1 MKKHF
6 LLFFLSLTLVTHLS
20 KAQKT
25 ADTSPSGD
33 SKSQGISV
41 SPAHFHLSIEPG
53 DQKTKKIAVT
63 NNTDKTQL
71 FQVKVYDFNMNG
83 KGKSS
88 FIPKGEGEYSL
99 SKYMNISPTF
109 FEVASGEKK
118 EFSYT
123 VSIPDSDEGN
133 RAAWSVIMIEQAEP
147 KKELSPI
154 KKSAGTIALGVIPT
168 YAFGVYIYQNPP
180 NVSVNKV
187 EITDFA
193 FTTDQGSNFIN
204 IETKNIG
211 DGIAYCNSYV
221 DLINNETGEQRRLE
235 VKRFTIVPSLIR
247 DFKFQ
252 LPELQNGSYTAIG
265 VLDFENAEE
274 IQAAKM
280 QFTIN
285 QPIK

>member
-1 MKKHF
+1 MKKQF

-20 KAQKT
+20 KAQST

-53 DQKTKKIAVT
+53 DQETKKIAVT

-193 FTTDQGSNFIN
+193 FTTDEGSNFIN

-221 DLINNETGEQRRLE
+221 DLINNETGEQRRLD